1 MDELPIDQILSRS
14 RAALTDEV
22 CVAAA
27 VSGMTIGS
35 GASVKRADATL
46 LCFQCNQPNHFARD
60 GVMCVALIDSGC
72 SHCIVHALYCASWT
86 RKRAD
91 VMTMSGERQRCE
103 GVGRVQWRV
112 CNGDSVVMESQRQC
126 TRLCDG

>member
-1 MDELPIDQILSRS
+1 MDELPIDQIPSRS

-46 LCFQCNQPNHFARD
+46 LCFRCNQPNHLARD

-72 SHCIVHALYCASWT
+72 SHCIV
-86 RKRAD
+86 R
-91 VMTMSGERQRCE
+91 MRCTAHRGQE
-103 GVGRVQWRV
+103 
-112 CNGDSVVMESQRQC
+112 NAPM
-126 TRLCDG
+126 